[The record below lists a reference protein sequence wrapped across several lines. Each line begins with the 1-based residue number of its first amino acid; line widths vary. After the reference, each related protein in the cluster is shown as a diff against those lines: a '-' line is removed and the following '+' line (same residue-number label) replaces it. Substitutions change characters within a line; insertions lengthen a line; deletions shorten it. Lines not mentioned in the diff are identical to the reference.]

1 MNGLKYTFLLL
12 LGFVLFSCKNEQ
24 KETIESKIR
33 QINGMIVIF
42 QDRIEK
48 RGVEIANI
56 STLSLEKK
64 VEYRYDSLV
73 QVQGLMINAVKVFQH
88 QVDSLKGALDHLK

>member
-1 MNGLKYTFLLL
+1 MNRLKYTFLLL

-24 KETIESKIR
+24 KEAIESRIR
-33 QINGMIVIF
+33 GINGMIVIF

-48 RGVEIANI
+48 RGAAIAEI
-56 STLSLEKK
+56 STLSPEKK

-73 QVQGLMINAVKVFQH
+73 RVQGLMINAVKVFQH